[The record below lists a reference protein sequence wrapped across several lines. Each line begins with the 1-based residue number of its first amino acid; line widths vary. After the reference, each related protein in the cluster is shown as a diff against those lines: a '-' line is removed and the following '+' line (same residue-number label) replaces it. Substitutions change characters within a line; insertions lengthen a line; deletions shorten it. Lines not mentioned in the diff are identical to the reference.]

1 MSSEIRIPALGES
14 VTEATIAQWYK
25 KRGDRV
31 ALDEPLCELETD
43 KVTVEL
49 PAQAAGVLDEI
60 LIGEGETVEVG
71 ALIGLIG
78 AASGA
83 DVPAP
88 ETPNERPN
96 ETPNERPDDDV
107 PPAPAP
113 AAQAPEKAAPIV
125 DAASDLSPA
134 ARRVVEEHGLNP
146 AAIHGTGKAGRI
158 TKQDALQATQQPA
171 PPPKAEVKTATH
183 HPHWHRPQ

>member
-78 AASGA
+78 EASGA

-88 ETPNERPN
+88 ETPPN
-96 ETPNERPDDDV
+96 ETPADV

-113 AAQAPEKAAPIV
+113 AAQA
-125 DAASDLSPA
+125 
-134 ARRVVEEHGLNP
+134 
-146 AAIHGTGKAGRI
+146 
-158 TKQDALQATQQPA
+158 QPR
-171 PPPKAEVKTATH
+171 KHQKK
-183 HPHWHRPQ
+183 PHL